1 MLKKEIFICSQG
13 RDNMLPINKV
23 EKSKF
28 CEGYDCDIPSIA
40 GGYLIE

>member
-1 MLKKEIFICSQG
+1 VNYHAQKRNFYLLTG
-13 RDNMLPINKV
+13 VLPINKV

-28 CEGYDCDIPSIA
+28 CKGYDYDIPSIA

>member
-28 CEGYDCDIPSIA
+28 CKGYDYDIPSIA